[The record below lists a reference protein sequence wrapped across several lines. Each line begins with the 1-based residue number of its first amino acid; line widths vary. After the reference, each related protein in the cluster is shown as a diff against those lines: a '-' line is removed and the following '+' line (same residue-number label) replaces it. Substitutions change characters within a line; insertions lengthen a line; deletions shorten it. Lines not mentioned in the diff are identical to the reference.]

1 MGTSRDEL
9 LLGGGI
15 RHVTVRRCVMCTV
28 NKFLLA

>member
-1 MGTSRDEL
+1 LKDEL

-15 RHVTVRRCVMCTV
+15 RHVTVRRCIMRTI